1 MRSFLC
7 VVRVKQGSSALGMVL
22 TPQFLGLIGKYMVS
36 TSNFELCTREQV
48 VSNVI
53 RRKKPDSKKPPFLD
67 PTALCRLYCQLGPSG
82 MVWGVRLSR
91 QQCVVSSMVAQSGKK
106 LPQCRTPEFNPWV
119 RKIPWRRK
127 WQSTPVFLSGEPHEQ
142 RSLGGYSP
150 WGCKKSDMT

>member
-36 TSNFELCTREQV
+36 TSNFKLCTQEQV

-53 RRKKPDSKKPPFLD
+53 RRKKPDSKESPFLD
-67 PTALCRLYCQLGPSG
+67 PTALCRLYCRLGPSG
-82 MVWGVRLSR
+82 MVWGVRFSR
-91 QQCVVSSMVAQSGKK
+91 QQCVVSSLVAQSVKK

-142 RSLGGYSP
+142 RSLGDYSP
-150 WGCKKSDMT
+150 CGCKKSDMT

>member
-36 TSNFELCTREQV
+36 TSNFKLCTQEQV

-53 RRKKPDSKKPPFLD
+53 RRKKPDSKEPPFLD
-67 PTALCRLYCQLGPSG
+67 PTALCRLYCRLGPSG
-82 MVWGVRLSR
+82 MVWGVRFSR
-91 QQCVVSSMVAQSGKK
+91 QQCVVSSLVAQSVKK

-150 WGCKKSDMT
+150 CGCKKSDMT